1 MNKLE
6 RELLMAIGSAVG
18 ELVRVTCKDGKFYEE
33 YIREALAD
41 IRELEGIER
50 RWKENRLDSDLK

>member
-6 RELLMAIGSAVG
+6 RELLMAIGAAVG
-18 ELVRVTCKDGKFYEE
+18 ELVRTMCKDGKFYEE
-33 YIREALAD
+33 AIREDLAN

-50 RWKENRLDSDLK
+50 RWKQNQLDSDLK